1 MELHVLSIAV
11 PFSVGALRVKSSA
24 HPEVMERVAVESG
37 RARQDRLRTAY
48 DRRIDHLPIE
58 YEHTFSRT
66 GGVHDALCPEQFLQ
80 AGFQR
85 LMDNRHLARMDT

>member
-11 PFSVGALRVKSSA
+11 PLSVGAFRVKSSA
-24 HPEVMERVAVESG
+24 HPEVMERAAVESG

-58 YEHTFSRT
+58 YEHTFTRT
-66 GGVHDALCPEQFLQ
+66 GCVHDALCPEQFLQ
-80 AGFQR
+80 TGFQR
-85 LMDNRHLARMDT
+85 LMDNRHLARMDA